1 VNRQYQPL
9 WIGAAALIVV
19 PFALQAIGLT
29 LTSSTDVVI
38 FAIAAMGLN
47 LLVGY
52 TGLTSFGHGA
62 WFGIGAY
69 AAALSQKYWFPGQIV
84 LPFLLAV
91 AFIAVLSTVVGFLIL
106 RRRGVYFSLLTLA
119 LSALTYAIA
128 FRWTA
133 FTGGESGLGG
143 VQRPAIGPVNL
154 DNPVVFLAAVSLIGL
169 AVLYL
174 LLRVIRSPFGH
185 VIVAI
190 RENEQR
196 ATFQGYDTDKYKLA
210 IFVLSASVTGLAG
223 ALLVFHHRI
232 ASAEPTS
239 VAFSGELL
247 AMVVIG
253 GMRSFLGPALGALF
267 YILFR
272 ELLSIWTDNWL
283 LWFGL
288 AFVGFILFS
297 PTGLVGIWAQIKRR
311 WRPALEESA
320 AMSRRKIYE
329 GLPLPSFLQPPPQQ
343 GAVLEVKSINKHFGG
358 IQAVR
363 DAELTLHAGEIHA
376 LIGPNGAGKTT
387 TFNLISGMFPPD
399 SGTVRLNGK
408 EIQSMAPY
416 RICQQGLA
424 RSFQITNLFRGLTIY
439 ENLRLS
445 LQARHAARFNAWRDI
460 DSYPEIHAETR
471 DLVKFLG
478 LQGIEE
484 IEGGAL
490 SYGGQRLVDLGIALG
505 SKPQVLLMD
514 EPLAG
519 LAAAERE
526 RVSNLVKSIAA
537 SIPVLIVEHD
547 IDRVLGF
554 SQRVTVMNQGSVLM
568 AGSPE
573 EARADQRV
581 QEVYTGSG
589 TPPVTGRL
597 AGEARERPLLLR
609 FEKVNAFYG
618 KSHILNDAT
627 LEVREGEIVALLGR
641 NGAGKS
647 TLLKTLTGLLAPASG
662 KIEFAGR
669 DIAGMAAP
677 DIARLGIGYVPQGR
691 GLFAGMTVAEN
702 LSLGRLA
709 RSTDGSQGVVWSE
722 QKIME
727 FFPRLKERMHTPAD
741 YLSGGEQ
748 QMVAVARALSGNVRL
763 LLLDEPFEGLAPT
776 VVQELFTV
784 FDRLRKDVSIVIVEH
799 NLDLVL
805 ALADRVFALERGAIF
820 HEGPAE
826 PLLNDLAYRKQILWV
841 SGSAQTPPAHPAQP
855 PANNESPVATSLNKG
870 HAS

>member
-1 VNRQYQPL
+1 MNQKYQPL
-9 WIGAAALIVV
+9 VIGALALIAL
-19 PFALQAIGLT
+19 PFVLQAIGLT

-69 AAALSQKYWFPGQIV
+69 AAALFQKYWFPGQIV
-84 LPFLLAV
+84 IPLVFSL
-91 AFIAVLSTVVGFLIL
+91 AFIAALATVVGFLIL

-133 FTGGESGLGG
+133 FTGGENGLGG
-143 VQRPAIGPVNL
+143 VVRPAIGPLNL
-154 DNPVVFLAAVSLIGL
+154 DHPAAYLTLVSLIGF
-169 AVLYL
+169 AVLVL

-196 ATFQGYDTDKYKLA
+196 ATFQGYNTHQYKLA
-210 IFVLSASVTGLAG
+210 VFVLSATVTGLAG
-223 ALLVFHHRI
+223 ALLVFNHRI
-232 ASAEPTS
+232 ASADPTS
-239 VAFSGELL
+239 VAFSGALL

-267 YILFR
+267 YILSS
-272 ELLSIWTDNWL
+272 ELLSIWTKNWL

-288 AFVGFILFS
+288 AFVGFILYS
-297 PTGLVGIWAQIKRR
+297 PNGLVGIWAILQRK
-311 WRPALEESA
+311 WRPIVEDVA
-320 AMSRRKIYE
+320 AMSKRRIYE
-329 GLPLPSFLQPPPQQ
+329 GLPLPAFLRPKPHE
-343 GAVLEVKSINKHFGG
+343 GVVLEVKAVNKHFGG

-363 DAELTLHAGEIHA
+363 DAGLTLHAGEIHA

-387 TFNLISGMFPPD
+387 TFNLISGRFAPD
-399 SGTVRLNGK
+399 SGTVRLNGQ
-408 EIQSMAPY
+408 EIQHLPPH
-416 RICQQGLA
+416 RISRQGLA
-424 RSFQITNLFRGLTIY
+424 RSFQITNLFPGLSIY

-445 LQARHAARFNAWRDI
+445 LQAQHSGSFNAWRDV
-460 DSYPEIHAETR
+460 DSYPEVHAETAE
-471 DLVKFLG
+471 LMKFLG
-478 LQGIEE
+478 LEGIEDT
-484 IEGGAL
+484 EGGEL

-505 SKPQVLLMD
+505 SKPQVLLLD

-519 LAAAERE
+519 LAAGERE
-526 RVSNLVKSIAA
+526 RVSHLVKTIA
-537 SIPVLIVEHD
+537 SNIPVLIVEHD

-554 SQRVTVMNQGSVLM
+554 SQRVTVMNEGGVLM
-568 AGSPE
+568 AGTPE
-573 EARADQRV
+573 EARADRRV

-589 TPPVTGRL
+589 TPPVTGRV
-597 AGEARERPLLLR
+597 AGEARERPQLLR
-609 FEKVNAFYG
+609 FERVNAFYG

-627 LEVREGEIVALLGR
+627 LDVREGEIVALLGR

-647 TLLKTLTGLLAPASG
+647 TLLKTLTGLLKPASG
-662 KIEFAGR
+662 TVEFAGR
-669 DIAGMAAP
+669 DIAGFPAP

-702 LSLGRLA
+702 LALGRLA

-722 QKIME
+722 EKILHV
-727 FFPRLKERMHTPAD
+727 FPLLKERMQTPAD

-763 LLLDEPFEGLAPT
+763 LLLDEPFEGLAPA
-776 VVQELFTV
+776 VVQELFTL
-784 FDRLRKDVSIVIVEH
+784 FDQLRSQVSILIVEH

-805 ALADRVFALERGAIF
+805 ALADRVFALERGAVF

-826 PLLNDLAYRKQILWV
+826 PLLTDLSYRKQILW
-841 SGSAQTPPAHPAQP
+841 
-855 PANNESPVATSLNKG
+855 L
-870 HAS
+870 

>member
-1 VNRQYQPL
+1 MNKKYYPL
-9 WIGAAALIVV
+9 AIGALALVV
-19 PFALQAIGLT
+19 LPFALQALGLT

-62 WFGIGAY
+62 WFGLGAY
-69 AAALSQKYWFPGQIV
+69 AAALSQKYWFSGQFV
-84 LPFLLAV
+84 LPFLFSLL
-91 AFIAVLSTVVGFLIL
+91 FIAALASVVGFLIL

-119 LSALTYAIA
+119 LSALTFAIA

-143 VQRPAIGPVNL
+143 IVRPGIGPFNL
-154 DNPVVFLAAVSLIGL
+154 DDPVTYL
-169 AVLYL
+169 AVVSVIGFIVLFV
-174 LLRVIRSPFGH
+174 LLRVTRSPFGH

-196 ATFQGYDTDKYKLA
+196 ATFQGYDTHKYKLTV
-210 IFVLSASVTGLAG
+210 FVLSATVTGLAG

-247 AMVVIG
+247 AIVVIG

-267 YILFR
+267 YILAR
-272 ELLSIWTDNWL
+272 EMLSMRTENWL
-283 LWFGL
+283 FWFGL

-297 PTGLVGIWAQIKRR
+297 PNGLVGIWARLQRR
-311 WRPALEESA
+311 WRPVAEDIA
-320 AMSRRKIYE
+320 AMSKRRIYE
-329 GLPLPSFLQPPPQQ
+329 GLPLPAFLRPPAQT
-343 GAVLEVKSINKHFGG
+343 GMVLEVEKINKHFGG
-358 IQAVR
+358 IRAVSDSR
-363 DAELTLHAGEIHA
+363 LTLHAGQIHA

-387 TFNLISGMFPPD
+387 TFNLISGMFAPD
-399 SGTVRLNGK
+399 SGTVRLNGR
-408 EIQSMAPY
+408 EIQGLPPH
-416 RICQQGLA
+416 RICRQGLA
-424 RSFQITNLFRGLTIY
+424 RSFQITNLFRGLPIY

-445 LQARHAARFNAWRDI
+445 LQAQHPGSFNVWRDT
-460 DSYPEIHAETR
+460 DSYPKIHAETAE
-471 DLVKFLG
+471 LMKFLG
-478 LQGIEE
+478 LEGIEDT
-484 IEGGAL
+484 EGGEL

-526 RVSNLVKSIAA
+526 RVSHLVKTIA
-537 SIPVLIVEHD
+537 SNIPVLIVEHD

-554 SQRVTVMNQGSVLM
+554 SQRVTVMNEGSVLM
-568 AGSPE
+568 AGTPE

-589 TPPVTGRL
+589 TPPVTGRM
-597 AGEARERPLLLR
+597 AGEAKTRPQLLR
-609 FEKVNAFYG
+609 FEGVNAFYG

-647 TLLKTLTGLLAPASG
+647 TLLKALTGLLKPASG
-662 KIEFAGR
+662 KIEFAGL
-669 DIAGMAAP
+669 DIAGMQAP

-702 LSLGRLA
+702 LALGRLA
-709 RSTDGSQGVVWSE
+709 RPTDGSQGVVWDE
-722 QKIME
+722 AQILK
-727 FFPRLKERMHTPAD
+727 FFPRLKARMQTPAD

-763 LLLDEPFEGLAPT
+763 LVLDEPFEGLAPA
-776 VVQELFTV
+776 VVQELFTL
-784 FDRLRKDVSIVIVEH
+784 FDQLRSQVSILIVEH

-805 ALADRVFALERGAIF
+805 ALADRVFALERGAVF

-826 PLLNDLAYRKQILWV
+826 PLLTDLSYRKQILW
-841 SGSAQTPPAHPAQP
+841 
-855 PANNESPVATSLNKG
+855 L
-870 HAS
+870 